1 MLGSWPRPAASQL
14 LKNFGASRSLVSAS
28 RSLARNLVIA
38 GTRRCMPALSPKNR
52 LVPDSRGFAMR
63 FTGNFFSEWAD
74 VRGGSSHHTLLVTL
88 VACAVGATA
97 SGAVI
102 LSLLSS
108 PTTQPGI
115 PSIAPRAIVR
125 NADASDATK
134 AAQDQPV
141 VEKPPRPAVTSMVPD
156 RNALLTQA
164 ETEHQAEVH
173 SQRSRKHSQQPAR
186 EPYWRGRFAHA
197 FSPRFGSW

>member
-38 GTRRCMPALSPKNR
+38 GTRRCMPALISKTR
-52 LVPDSRGFAMR
+52 LVPGSRGFAMR
-63 FTGNFFSEWAD
+63 FTGNFFSE

-97 SGAVI
+97 SGVVI
-102 LSLLSS
+102 LSLVSS
-108 PTTQPGI
+108 PTTQPGV

-141 VEKPPRPAVTSMVPD
+141 VEKPLRPTVTSMVPD
-156 RNALLTQA
+156 RNAPLSQA

-173 SQRSRKHSQQPAR
+173 SQRSRKHSQQRAR